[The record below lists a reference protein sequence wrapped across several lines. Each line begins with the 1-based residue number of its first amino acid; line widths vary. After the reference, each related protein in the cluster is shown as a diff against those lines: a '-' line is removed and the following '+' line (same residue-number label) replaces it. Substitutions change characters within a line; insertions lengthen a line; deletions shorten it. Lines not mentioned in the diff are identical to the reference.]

1 MSYELVSKIQKK
13 LDLHMTT
20 CFSLRKLVIGK
31 VHMIIIR
38 PKIENHKLFHLL
50 IAQNMINIWF
60 FFLEIFIKGGKYDH
74 LV

>member
-1 MSYELVSKIQKK
+1 
-13 LDLHMTT
+13 MTT

-50 IAQNMINIWF
+50 IAKTMVNIC
-60 FFLEIFIKGGKYDH
+60 FLGGKIFIKRAKYDH

>member
-1 MSYELVSKIQKK
+1 
-13 LDLHMTT
+13 MTT

-50 IAQNMINIWF
+50 IAQNMVNVWGF
-60 FFLEIFIKGGKYDH
+60 FFGTF
-74 LV
+74 